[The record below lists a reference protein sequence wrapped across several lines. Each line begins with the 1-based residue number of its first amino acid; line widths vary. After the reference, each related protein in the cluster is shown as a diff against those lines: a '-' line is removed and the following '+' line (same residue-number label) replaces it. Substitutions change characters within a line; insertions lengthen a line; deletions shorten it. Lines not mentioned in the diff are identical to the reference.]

1 MNRLVADRG
10 KICQRAVMS
19 GPFALDLDAY
29 FTRTGYAGSREPTLA
44 TLHAI
49 TLHHATSIPFE
60 NLDVLLGRGISLAP
74 EAIFR
79 KLVHDRRG
87 GYCFEQN
94 TLLLLVLRE
103 LGYRVTPIGARVR
116 GQIPRETMP
125 ARTHL
130 FLRVHLDAGDWLT
143 DVGTGGSALTAA
155 LPLEFGR
162 ELATPHETRRL
173 ERDAAG
179 RLFHQMWT
187 GKEWMD
193 VCEFTLDEMHP
204 IDREVAN
211 WWTSASPASHFKG
224 GGIAGRARRDRT
236 RVAIREGEF
245 THRRGAESLARE
257 PAADGPRLLAL
268 LAEHFDLRFPPGTQ
282 FG

>member
-1 MNRLVADRG
+1 
-10 KICQRAVMS
+10 MS
-19 GPFALDLDAY
+19 VPFAPDLDAY
-29 FTRTGYAGSREPTLA
+29 FARIGYAGSRKPALA

-60 NLDVLLGRGISLAP
+60 NLDVLLGRGVDLAP

-94 TLLLLVLRE
+94 SLLLAVLRA

-116 GQIPRETMP
+116 GPIPRDAMP

-130 FLRVHLDAGDWLT
+130 FLRVHLDDGDWLT
-143 DVGTGGSALTAA
+143 DVGTGGSSLTAA
-155 LPLEFGR
+155 LPLEFGID
-162 ELATPHETRRL
+162 LPTPHEKRRL

-187 GKEWMD
+187 GREWMD

-211 WWTSASPASHFKG
+211 WWTSASPASHFKTG
-224 GGIAGRARRDRT
+224 IIAGRARRDGS
-236 RVAIREGEF
+236 RVAIRDGEF
-245 THRRGAESLARE
+245 THRRGGEILARE
-257 PAADGPRLLAL
+257 PLTPGARLLDI
-268 LAEHFDLRFPPGTQ
+268 LAEHFDLRFPPGTT
-282 FG
+282 FEPAK

>member
-1 MNRLVADRG
+1 
-10 KICQRAVMS
+10 MS
-19 GPFALDLDAY
+19 AAFAPDLDAY
-29 FTRTGYAGSREPTLA
+29 FARTGYAGPREPTLA

-60 NLDVLLGRGISLAP
+60 NLDVLLNRGIRLAP
-74 EAIFR
+74 EAVFR
-79 KLVHDRRG
+79 KLVTDRRG

-94 TLLLLVLRE
+94 TLLLLVLRA

-116 GQIPRETMP
+116 GPIPRDTMP

-130 FLRVHLDAGDWLT
+130 FLRVHLAEGDWLT
-143 DVGTGGSALTAA
+143 DVGTGGSSLTAA
-155 LPLEFGR
+155 IPLEFDR
-162 ELATPHETRRL
+162 DLPTPHEMRRL

-211 WWTSASPASHFKG
+211 WWTSASPASHFKTG
-224 GGIAGRARRDRT
+224 VIVGRARRDGT

-245 THRRGAESLARE
+245 TQRRGGELLTKEAIT
-257 PAADGPRLLAL
+257 PGPHLLEI
-268 LAEHFDLRFPPGTQ
+268 LAEHFDLRFPAGTR
-282 FG
+282 FEPAT